1 MDIEALELRALSIQA
16 AREFFIKKNYLELD
30 TPALSGELIPETCLE
45 VFKTEYPSGK
55 SSFFGSLARS
65 LY

>member
-45 VFKTEYPSGK
+45 VFKTEYLSPS
-55 SSFFGSLARS
+55 L
-65 LY
+65 